1 MARRTGEA
9 KLDTRTARR
18 KLDSRNEPYWNSVQ
32 SGLHVGYRRNE
43 GQSAGVWYAR
53 FTPRKG
59 EGILNQR
66 KVFKR
71 LGSADDTVDAD
82 QVNTFTYEQ
91 AKKQAVGWLP
101 TATDI
106 ATGEK
111 PRGAA
116 YTVEQA
122 LKDYL
127 REHIAKRRPRSLE
140 TTTYISNALIVPF
153 LGSKDVN
160 LLKARQ
166 IEAWLNDLVENPRRK
181 PRNGEEEDS
190 PEALR
195 RRKDS
200 GNRYL
205 TVLKAALTY
214 ALSHRRITCDDAAWR
229 FVKPFK
235 AVARARTRF
244 LNDAEART
252 LVEMCEPLEFRL
264 LVRAA
269 LYSGCRYGELSRL
282 NVEDFHAK
290 AGTLFVAESK
300 SGRPRTVYLDSEG
313 ILFFSALCEGK
324 KSSDAILRK
333 GDGKRWDKDDA
344 KGMMDAACK
353 GGAIEPCTI
362 HELRHTAASR
372 WIQNGLSLPEVAEQL
387 GHSDIRMV
395 SRHYGHLSKAT
406 LAKRMRAMR
415 PLGIPRVPRVREHS
429 PARDQRTTIQ

>member
-1 MARRTGEA
+1 MARSTAEV

-18 KLDSRNEPYWNSVQ
+18 KLEPRNEPYWNSVQ
-32 SGLHVGYRRNE
+32 AGLHVGYRRSE
-43 GQSAGVWYAR
+43 SQAAGVWSFR

-59 EGILNQR
+59 EGILSQR
-66 KVFKR
+66 KIFKR
-71 LGSADDTVDAD
+71 LGSADDAVDAD
-82 QVNTFTYEQ
+82 LVNTFTYEQ
-91 AKKQAVGWLP
+91 ARKSAIDWLP

-111 PRGAA
+111 PRRAS

-181 PRNGEEEDS
+181 ARKGEEADS

-214 ALSHRRITCDDAAWR
+214 AFNHRRVSCDDAAWR

-244 LNDAEART
+244 LTDDEARR
-252 LVEMCEPLEFRL
+252 LVGKCEPAEFLL

-282 NVEDFHAK
+282 NVEDFYSE
-290 AGTLFVAESK
+290 AGTLFIAESK
-300 SGRPRTVYLDSEG
+300 SGKPRTVYLDSEG
-313 ILFFSALCEGK
+313 LRFFTALCDRKRPTE
-324 KSSDAILRK
+324 AILHKR
-333 GDGKRWDKDDA
+333 DGSRWAKDDA
-344 KGMMDAACK
+344 KGMIEAACTS
-353 GGAIEPCTI
+353 AEIDSCTI

-372 WIQNGLSLPEVAEQL
+372 WIQCGLSLPEVADQL

-395 SRHYGHLSKAT
+395 SRHYGHLSKVT
-406 LAKRMRAMR
+406 LANRMRAIK
-415 PLGIPRVPRVREHS
+415 PLGFPEPSTIIPTESKLVT
-429 PARDQRTTIQ
+429 QTIQ